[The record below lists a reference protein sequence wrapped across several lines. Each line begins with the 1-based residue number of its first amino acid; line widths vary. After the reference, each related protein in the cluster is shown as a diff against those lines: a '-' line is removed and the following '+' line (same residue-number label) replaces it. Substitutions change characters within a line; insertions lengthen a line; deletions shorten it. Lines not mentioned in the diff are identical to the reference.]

1 MLLVSFEKL
10 CDDISNVVTQEVF
23 RPEAFLLNGG
33 MASRPN
39 SAGLSHQGECV
50 AGEMRSAISLR
61 LLAGGSYLDLVLLF
75 DVVKS
80 QIYDSFDIFI
90 VWVNRTY
97 RFPLLDW
104 LRCEN
109 WLKLHE
115 LAAEFSNKTGGL
127 FYGSFGLAIR
137 MICPRMAD
145 VKDPGDHCCRKGFRA
160 LDVQAIC
167 DKKKRFLLVN
177 PMNEG
182 STHDSVAFIMSQM
195 CDLLCEKSE
204 ALREEGLCLQGDSA
218 HPLIC
223 RVILLVVKIPLIAF
237 IRPTAS
243 AQSVLLGNQSWGGVS
258 FGEACVST

>member
-1 MLLVSFEKL
+1 MFH
-10 CDDISNVVTQEVF
+10 
-23 RPEAFLLNGG
+23 GG
-33 MASRPN
+33 FGSLD
-39 SAGLSHQGECV
+39 GL
-50 AGEMRSAISLR
+50 
-61 LLAGGSYLDLVLLF
+61 
-75 DVVKS
+75 
-80 QIYDSFDIFI
+80 
-90 VWVNRTY
+90 T
-97 RFPLLDW
+97 
-104 LRCEN
+104 
-109 WLKLHE
+109 
-115 LAAEFSNKTGGL
+115 
-127 FYGSFGLAIR
+127 IR